1 MIDMLQVHTSY
12 FSKAV
17 KNFNPEMQYIVVSN
31 SMPKW
36 WPENLPVIWLK
47 DFAPEWHYVQRYKN
61 DKMLWDDFAAQYK
74 QTLLN
79 RFGTLVKAQA
89 YLLNMIYL
97 AGKANTSPENIVL
110 LCWEK
115 EHERCHRTLLAQYLF
130 ELVYNGEL

>member
-1 MIDMLQVHTSY
+1 MIQVYTSY
-12 FSKAV
+12 FSKAI

-61 DKMLWDDFAAQYK
+61 DEMLWDDFAAQYK

-79 RFGTLVKAQA
+79 RFGTLVEAQA
-89 YLLNMIYL
+89 HLLNMIYL